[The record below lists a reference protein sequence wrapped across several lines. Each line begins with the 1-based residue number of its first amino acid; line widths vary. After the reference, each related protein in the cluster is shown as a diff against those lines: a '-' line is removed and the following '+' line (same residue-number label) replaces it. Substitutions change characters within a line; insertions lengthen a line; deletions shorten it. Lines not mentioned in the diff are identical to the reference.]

1 MKLGISLKI
10 DVTKIEKHRLYTG
23 KKGMYLDATL
33 FVDVDT
39 QDQYGNNGMIKQ
51 TVSQD
56 ERAQGVA
63 GNILGNVKVFWRD
76 GASVNQPGLTPTQQE
91 GTALAKDDI
100 PF

>member
-1 MKLGISLKI
+1 MKLGISLRI

-23 KKGMYLDATL
+23 AKGTYLDATL
-33 FVDVDT
+33 FVDVNT
-39 QDQYGNNGMIKQ
+39 PDQYGNNGMITQ
-51 TVSQD
+51 TVSKD

-63 GNILGNVKVFWRD
+63 GNILGNVKVFWQD

-91 GTALAKDDI
+91 ETGPAESDI